1 MIMLSLEYKA
11 HSPRDNLLLGALPQL
26 DFNRLLPYLELVSM
40 PAGRELY
47 GCGMNFQYVYF
58 PTTAVVSLLYR
69 LESGATSVI
78 AIVGNEGIVGVCSF
92 MGGDST
98 PSNAIVQN
106 AGFGYRLKVQYL
118 KTEFNHEGPLF
129 SLLLRYTQAL
139 ITQMSLIAVCN
150 RHHSVEQHLCRFLL
164 LSLDRSPTNALS
176 MTQEL
181 IASMLGVRR
190 EGITEAAGNLQ
201 RAGMIQYSRGRIE
214 VTDRPKLEKNVCE
227 CYGAIKSEFDRL
239 LSSTPICH
247 NTHSA
252 PQLIKLDT

>member
-1 MIMLSLEYKA
+1 MLSLGYRT
-11 HSPRDNLLLGALPQL
+11 HSPQDNHLLGALPQF
-26 DFNRLLPYLELVSM
+26 DFNRLLPYLELVPM
-40 PAGRELY
+40 PAGHELY
-47 GCGMNFQYVYF
+47 GYGMNLQYVYF

-69 LESGATSVI
+69 LESGATAVI

-164 LSLDRSPTNALS
+164 LTLDRSPTNTLS

-181 IASMLGVRR
+181 MASMLGMRR
-190 EGITEAAGNLQ
+190 EGVTEAAGKLQ
-201 RAGMIQYSRGRIE
+201 RAGMIRYVRGKIE

-227 CYGAIKSEFDRL
+227 CYGAIKSEFDRML
-239 LSSTPICH
+239 TNSSTY
-247 NTHSA
+247 HSA
-252 PQLIKLDT
+252 NSASQFIKLDE